1 MGRVQRKHDFH
12 EYGGGGYAVGGA
24 SKCYVVKADKLS
36 WNEFAYGIMA
46 HLREQTRGKGAR
58 VLIGGWVDND
68 GFAHLELSDIVQNR
82 REAITMGWMRD
93 QKAIYD
99 LWNNEEIEIPQT
111 YEHLGQIPYERHALR
126 GDARQGETAHLDVL
140 HLLRT

>member
-1 MGRVQRKHDFH
+1 MSNFNSSTMTKLQELYFTIQGWDGFSVKHDLE

-24 SKCYVVKADKLS
+24 SKCFEIKADDLS
-36 WNEFAYGIMA
+36 WNYFAYTIMPA
-46 HLREQTRGKGAR
+46 LRELTRGKGAR
-58 VLIGGWVDND
+58 ELIGGWVDND

-99 LWNNEEIEIPQT
+99 LWNNEEIEIPT
-111 YEHLGQIPYERHALR
+111 EL
-126 GDARQGETAHLDVL
+126 
-140 HLLRT
+140 